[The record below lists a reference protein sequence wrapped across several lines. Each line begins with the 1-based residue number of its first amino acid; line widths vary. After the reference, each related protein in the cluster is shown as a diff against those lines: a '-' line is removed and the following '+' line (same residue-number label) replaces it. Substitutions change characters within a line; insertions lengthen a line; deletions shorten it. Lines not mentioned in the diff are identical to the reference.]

1 MTSRTDRV
9 APRQGVVFDAAAVRV
24 PGPDGDSRTILHP
37 VTLALA
43 EARVAVIGA
52 NGSGKSTLARL
63 VNGLVEPTSGAVS
76 VDGLDTVRDGA
87 AVRRRVGFVLTDPD
101 AQIVMPTP
109 LEDVALSL
117 RRAGVPRGERDARAR
132 EVLARFGLA
141 DRAEVSVH
149 ALSGGQKQLLALAAV
164 LATEPQVLVCD
175 EPTTL
180 LDLRWRARV
189 DALLAELEQQVVLVT
204 HDLEVAA
211 RADRLLVVDEGRVV
225 FDGDPREGVAFYRR
239 LMEPDGGRA
248 ARNVCGRDQVA
259 QDRR

>member
-1 MTSRTDRV
+1 MTRDLEGLPGSP
-9 APRQGVVFDAAAVRV
+9 AGISFAAAQVRV
-24 PGPDGDSRTILHP
+24 LGPDGGSRTILHP
-37 VTLALA
+37 LTLALT
-43 EARVAVIGA
+43 ERRVAVIGA

-63 VNGLVEPTSGAVS
+63 VNGLVEPTSGTVR
-76 VDGLDTVRDGA
+76 VGELDTVRHGA

-117 RRAGVPRGERDARAR
+117 RRAGVPRREREDRSR
-132 EVLARFGLA
+132 QVLARFGLA

-189 DALLAELEQQVVLVT
+189 DALLAGLEQQVLLVT
-204 HDLEVAA
+204 HDLDAA
-211 RADRLLVVDEGRVV
+211 VRADRVLVVDEGRVV
-225 FDGDPREGVAFYRR
+225 FDGNPAAGVAAYRQ
-239 LMEPDGGRA
+239 LMEGSA
-248 ARNVCGRDQVA
+248 SELARDHVPRDH
-259 QDRR
+259 R